1 MAKKENDKEK
11 YSKINLED
19 DDEEIEEKSIFSRTI
34 EIPKLILAKKGKR
47 NKKIDLFDKAIRYN
61 PTYQEG
67 LNSLQVEERQINNLF
82 NKQAKTLSKTYLQI
96 FLENV
101 FTFFNILL
109 FSIGI
114 VLLSIGSY
122 KNCFFLLIVLANTII
137 GITQEI
143 RAKKVI
149 DKLSLINVSQVKV
162 IRDGNPYR
170 IPNDKM
176 VLDDVYCLKAG
187 NEIPADSYIIK
198 GSVEVNEALL
208 TGESLPIKKET
219 DDYLLAG
226 SYIVSGACICRCDR
240 IGEHNYIAQLQNKA
254 RKVKKARS
262 ILLTS
267 LNRIIKLISAIILP
281 IGIASFIKNYFT
293 IDSIIRVLE
302 VTFGSLVAMIPSG
315 LFLLIS
321 TTLTV
326 SVINLAKKK
335 TLVNDSYAIE
345 SLARCD
351 TLCLDK
357 TGTITDGEM
366 ILEKVIPLKETKYN
380 IEEIMGDFLS
390 CFEDQNVTSIALSKK
405 YKAVNKFKVIN
416 KLPFSSTRKLSAV
429 EFENVGTLILG
440 APEFI
445 IEDKN
450 ILDQVE
456 EYTKSGCRVLLLAKS
471 ETPLSEFKKYE
482 PVEAVCLFVLIDH
495 IREEAYDTIKWF
507 NDNDVDIKII
517 SGDNPLTVSQ
527 IAKKVGVKNADNYI
541 SLDDLS
547 DEEVQKICTEYT
559 IFGRVSPEQKAILI
573 KSLKQSGKTVAM
585 TGDGVNDILAMKQA
599 NCSIAIASGS
609 EAARNS
615 AHLVLMD
622 SNFAS
627 MPKVVEEGRRVI
639 NNIQQSATLF
649 LMKTI
654 YAIVMALVCLIT
666 WRPDPFAPSSFYV
679 LEFAV
684 IGIPSFALALQPNKN
699 LVKGNFLE
707 NVLTKSIPGGIALI
721 FSVSTM
727 LVLQRHFAYFEINS
741 TPIMVTMA
749 SFALSITGLLVLFDK
764 CLPFNWYRIGVY
776 LLMIIFSSIYFAL
789 FGESVSG
796 LHFSELNT
804 KNWITL
810 VVVVV
815 ISMIIYKV
823 SDIIINC
830 ILKKHEKT
838 K

>member
-11 YSKINLED
+11 YSRINLED
-19 DDEEIEEKSIFSRTI
+19 DDDEIEEKSIFSKTI

-67 LNSLQVEERQINNLF
+67 LNSLQVE
-82 NKQAKTLSKTYLQI
+82 AKTLSKTYLQI
-96 FLENV
+96 FLEKV

-109 FSIGI
+109 FSFGI

-162 IRDGNPYR
+162 IRDGKPFR

-198 GSVEVNEALL
+198 GTVEVNESLL

-366 ILEKVIPLKETKYN
+366 ILEKIVPLKNIKYN
-380 IEEIMGDFLS
+380 LDELMGDFLA

-405 YKAVNKFKVIN
+405 YKPVNKFEVID
-416 KLPFSSTRKLSAV
+416 KIPFSSTRKLSAV
-429 EFENVGTLILG
+429 QFKEVGTLILG

-445 IEDKN
+445 IEDQN
-450 ILDQVE
+450 ILNQVE

-471 ETPLSEFKKYE
+471 KTPLSDFRKNE
-482 PVEAVCLFVLIDH
+482 PVEPICLFVLIDH
-495 IREEAYDTIKWF
+495 IREEAYETIKWF

-541 SLDDLS
+541 SLDNLS

-559 IFGRVSPEQKAILI
+559 AFGRVSPEQKAILI
-573 KSLKQSGKTVAM
+573 KSLKHSGKTVAM

-622 SNFAS
+622 SNFSS

-639 NNIQQSATLF
+639 NNIQQSSTLF

-654 YAIVMALVCLIT
+654 YAIVMAIACLIT
-666 WRPDPFAPSSFYV
+666 WRPDPFTPSSFYV

-684 IGIPSFALALQPNKN
+684 IGIPSFALALQPNKS

-707 NVLTKSIPGGIALI
+707 NVLTKSIPGGFALV
-721 FSVSTM
+721 FSVIS
-727 LVLQRHFAYFEINS
+727 LLILQRHFDFFEINS
-741 TPIMVTMA
+741 LPIMVTMA
-749 SFALSITGLLVLFDK
+749 SLSLSITGLLVLFDK
-764 CLPFNWYRIGVY
+764 CMPFNWYRICVY
-776 LLMIIFSSIYFAL
+776 LLMIIFSTIYISL

-804 KNWITL
+804 KNWLTL
-810 VVVVV
+810 IVVVV

-823 SDIIINC
+823 SDVIINC

>member
-1 MAKKENDKEK
+1 
-11 YSKINLED
+11 
-19 DDEEIEEKSIFSRTI
+19 
-34 EIPKLILAKKGKR
+34 
-47 NKKIDLFDKAIRYN
+47 
-61 PTYQEG
+61 
-67 LNSLQVEERQINNLF
+67 
-82 NKQAKTLSKTYLQI
+82 
-96 FLENV
+96 
-101 FTFFNILL
+101 
-109 FSIGI
+109 
-114 VLLSIGSY
+114 
-122 KNCFFLLIVLANTII
+122 
-137 GITQEI
+137 
-143 RAKKVI
+143 
-149 DKLSLINVSQVKV
+149 
-162 IRDGNPYR
+162 
-170 IPNDKM
+170 M

-198 GSVEVNEALL
+198 GTVEVNESLL

-366 ILEKVIPLKETKYN
+366 ILEKIVPLKNIKYN
-380 IEEIMGDFLS
+380 LDELMGDFLA

-405 YKAVNKFKVIN
+405 YKPVNKFEVID
-416 KLPFSSTRKLSAV
+416 KIPFSSTRKLSAV
-429 EFENVGTLILG
+429 QFKGVGTLILG

-445 IEDKN
+445 IEDQN
-450 ILDQVE
+450 ILNQVE

-471 ETPLSEFKKYE
+471 KTPLSDFRKNE
-482 PVEAVCLFVLIDH
+482 PVESICLFVLIDH
-495 IREEAYDTIKWF
+495 IREEAYETIKWF

-541 SLDDLS
+541 SLDNLS

-559 IFGRVSPEQKAILI
+559 VFGRVSPEQKAILI
-573 KSLKQSGKTVAM
+573 KSLKHSGKTVAM

-622 SNFAS
+622 SNFSS

-639 NNIQQSATLF
+639 NNIQQSSTLF

-654 YAIVMALVCLIT
+654 YAIVMAIACLIT
-666 WRPDPFAPSSFYV
+666 WRPDPFTPSSFYV

-684 IGIPSFALALQPNKN
+684 IGIPSFALALQPNKS

-707 NVLTKSIPGGIALI
+707 NVLTKSIPGGFALV
-721 FSVSTM
+721 FSVIS
-727 LVLQRHFAYFEINS
+727 LLILQRHFDFFEINS
-741 TPIMVTMA
+741 LSIMVTMA
-749 SFALSITGLLVLFDK
+749 SLSLSITGLLVLFDK
-764 CLPFNWYRIGVY
+764 CMPFNWYRICVY
-776 LLMIIFSSIYFAL
+776 LLMIIFSTIYLSL

-804 KNWITL
+804 KNWLTL

-823 SDIIINC
+823 SDVIINC